1 MFDWNWFANYNLN
14 VLHKWQEYWDR
25 LNLNNK
31 KDNMNLLEDNI
42 NYKDNKSDNYD
53 NQDNINKIEEKN
65 VKELILLDTTSG
77 ELDKNEEEKGFSG
90 NSYKSNTDLN
100 EPGNIE
106 EDINYAEARK
116 EKKVF
121 LNRFKIFLFLLL
133 VVIFIVGSYYIYEY
147 LFYSDKKIP
156 LIPIFT
162 KSYSGQI
169 YIPKDVIPYI
179 DLEEFEKA
187 LEKAD
192 LKSVNRTMGH
202 FELAAKE
209 LRKNLELVLDAF
221 RINRIRKA
229 SERLKEYKQFK
240 EETNINL
247 YCLNFRYDKLLKRQ
261 SSFNIINIKVLK
273 ELKEQEFNQEV
284 KHFKSGDYVFYN
296 GSDQYSKKEGF
307 KKMITFASRKG
318 YAEALVGLLP
328 QDIKNN
334 SEIEEEFIYE
344 IAYEAACWKRK
355 ECLKVFVAHGLN
367 LNKLKLLYPQLNR
380 DY

>member
-133 VVIFIVGSYYIYEY
+133 VVIFIVGSYYIYAHFTS
-147 LFYSDKKIP
+147 LRAASSLRRMTFMDSN
-156 LIPIFT
+156 IFT
-162 KSYSGQI
+162 LS
-169 YIPKDVIPYI
+169 
-179 DLEEFEKA
+179 
-187 LEKAD
+187 
-192 LKSVNRTMGH
+192 
-202 FELAAKE
+202 
-209 LRKNLELVLDAF
+209 
-221 RINRIRKA
+221 
-229 SERLKEYKQFK
+229 
-240 EETNINL
+240 
-247 YCLNFRYDKLLKRQ
+247 
-261 SSFNIINIKVLK
+261 
-273 ELKEQEFNQEV
+273 
-284 KHFKSGDYVFYN
+284 
-296 GSDQYSKKEGF
+296 
-307 KKMITFASRKG
+307 ASR
-318 YAEALVGLLP
+318 
-328 QDIKNN
+328 
-334 SEIEEEFIYE
+334 
-344 IAYEAACWKRK
+344 
-355 ECLKVFVAHGLN
+355 
-367 LNKLKLLYPQLNR
+367 
-380 DY
+380 